1 MARLRQH
8 GSSMGWNRDRY
19 LSTDRKSI
27 VVIGGGSG
35 SSVALRGLK
44 SHNLDLTAIVTMF
57 DSGGSTGIL
66 REEFGYPPLG
76 DLRQCLVALSPENN
90 EQVDALNSALDF
102 RFDSGSSLQGHSV
115 GNLVLAALTT
125 VYHGV
130 QGALDE
136 LSRMMQLDG
145 QVVPVTL
152 DEAHLCARLIDG
164 QVIRTESAIDL
175 RGSNG
180 PGISEVFLDSEVKA
194 NPRAQEAIEKAD
206 AILLGPGDLYTSVI
220 PNLLVQEVRDA
231 IRDTDSP
238 IIYACN
244 LMTKLGETA
253 GYGVSTFA
261 SEVVRYLS
269 GRKLDYLLVNTTSFS
284 EQVLAE
290 YAAEDA
296 APVELDNDLVEK
308 FAHQVMMGDLAFIDG
323 LKVRHHSTR
332 LADAV
337 MATIGETARK
347 PLGTGL
353 D

>member
-1 MARLRQH
+1 L
-8 GSSMGWNRDRY
+8 SDDR
-19 LSTDRKSI
+19 RSI

-44 SHNLDLTAIVTMF
+44 SHDVDLTAVVSMF

-76 DLRQCLVALSPENN
+76 DIRQCLVALSPQDN
-90 EQVDALNSALDF
+90 EQVAALNSALDF
-102 RFDSGSSLQGHSV
+102 RFDTGSSLQGHSV

-130 QGALDE
+130 QGAIDE
-136 LSRMMQLDG
+136 LSRMAQLQG

-152 DEAHLCARLIDG
+152 DEAHLCARLMDG
-164 QVIRTESAIDL
+164 EVVRTESAIDL

-180 PGISEVFLDSEVKA
+180 PGISEVFLDAAVTV
-194 NPRAQEAIEKAD
+194 NPRALEAIKRAD

-220 PNLLVQEVRDA
+220 PNLLVRDVSDA
-231 IRDTDSP
+231 IRDTESP
-238 IIYACN
+238 VIYACN

-253 GYGVSTFA
+253 GYGASTFA
-261 SEVVRYLS
+261 SELVRYIG
-269 GRKLDYLLVNTTSFS
+269 GRKLDHLLVNSTRF
-284 EQVLAE
+284 EPRVLSE
-290 YAAEDA
+290 YAAENA
-296 APVELDNDLVEK
+296 SPVELDNGDAEKYAHRILVS
-308 FAHQVMMGDLAFIDG
+308 DLAYVDD
-323 LKVRHHSTR
+323 LTVRHNSAK
-332 LADAV
+332 LANIV
-337 MATIGETARK
+337 MAAITEPAKK

>member
-1 MARLRQH
+1 
-8 GSSMGWNRDRY
+8 MGN
-19 LSTDRKSI
+19 DRKSI

-44 SHNLDLTAIVTMF
+44 TRDLAVTAVVTMF

-76 DLRQCLVALSPENN
+76 DLRQCLVALSPEDD
-90 EQVDALNSALDF
+90 EQVAALNSALDF
-102 RFDSGSSLQGHSV
+102 RFDFGSSLQGHTV

-125 VYHGV
+125 AYNGV

-136 LSRMMQLDG
+136 LSRMMKLDG

-175 RGSNG
+175 RGNNG
-180 PGISEVFLDSEVKA
+180 PRISEVFLDSEVKA
-194 NPRAQEAIEKAD
+194 NPRALDAIENAD

-220 PNLLVQEVRDA
+220 PNLLVKEVSDA
-231 IRDTDSP
+231 IRGTESP
-238 IIYACN
+238 VIYACN

-261 SEVVRYLS
+261 SEVVRYIG
-269 GRKLDYLLVNTTSFS
+269 GRKLDYLLVNTAQFS
-284 EQVLAE
+284 DRVLHE

-296 APVELDNDLVEK
+296 APVELDNGIVEE
-308 FAHQVMMGDLAFIDG
+308 FAREIVMGDLAFVDG
-323 LKVRHHSTR
+323 LTLRHHSGR

-337 MATIGETARK
+337 MAAMGQPTQPQLSA
-347 PLGTGL
+347 GL

>member
-1 MARLRQH
+1 L
-8 GSSMGWNRDRY
+8 GN
-19 LSTDRKSI
+19 DRKSI

-44 SHNLDLTAIVTMF
+44 TRDLAVTAVVTMF

-76 DLRQCLVALSPENN
+76 DLRQCLVALSPEDD
-90 EQVDALNSALDF
+90 EQVAALNSALDF
-102 RFDSGSSLQGHSV
+102 RFDFGSSLQGHSV

-125 VYHGV
+125 AYNGV

-136 LSRMMQLDG
+136 LSRMMKLDG

-175 RGSNG
+175 RGNNG
-180 PGISEVFLDSEVKA
+180 PRISEVFLDSEVKA
-194 NPRAQEAIEKAD
+194 NPRALDAIENAD

-220 PNLLVQEVRDA
+220 PNLLVKEVSDA
-231 IRDTDSP
+231 IRGTESP
-238 IIYACN
+238 VIYACN

-261 SEVVRYLS
+261 SEVVRYIG
-269 GRKLDYLLVNTTSFS
+269 GRKLDYLLVNTAQFS
-284 EQVLAE
+284 DRVLHE

-296 APVELDNDLVEK
+296 APVELDNGIVEE
-308 FAHQVMMGDLAFIDG
+308 FAREIVMGDLAFVDG
-323 LKVRHHSTR
+323 LRLRHHSGR

-337 MATIGETARK
+337 MAAMGQPTQPQLSA
-347 PLGTGL
+347 GL

>member
-1 MARLRQH
+1 
-8 GSSMGWNRDRY
+8 MGNNRKR
-19 LSTDRKSI
+19 I

-44 SHNLDLTAIVTMF
+44 SRGLELTAIVTMF

-76 DLRQCLVALSPENN
+76 DLRQCLVALSPDDN
-90 EQVDALNSALDF
+90 EQVQALNSALDF

-130 QGALDE
+130 QGAIDE

-152 DEAHLCARLIDG
+152 DEAHLCARLVNG

-180 PGISEVFLDSEVKA
+180 PGISEVFLDSDVKA
-194 NPRAQEAIEKAD
+194 NPRALEAIEKAD

-220 PNLLVQEVRDA
+220 PNLLVTEVSDA
-231 IRDTDSP
+231 IRDTEKP
-238 IIYACN
+238 VIYACN

-261 SEVVRYLS
+261 SEVVRYIG
-269 GRKLDYLLVNTTSFS
+269 GRKLDFLLVNTARFS
-284 EQVLAE
+284 DRVLNE
-290 YAAEDA
+290 YAAENA
-296 APVELDNDLVEK
+296 APVEFDNGTADQ
-308 FAHQVMMGDLAFIDG
+308 FAHRVILGDMASVDG
-323 LKVRHHSTR
+323 LQLRHHSGK

-337 MATIGETARK
+337 IAAIGQPAPHQLT
-347 PLGTGL
+347 PGL